1 MNRPKITS
9 LLTLVTLVNL
19 LISSC
24 GENAASVSAS
34 PTPELPP
41 EVNNAVVTETPAAT
55 STPTATP
62 TPVDTGWQ
70 GEYFNND
77 QFQGPAAF
85 TQTDTE
91 LNFNW
96 ADGSPDA
103 AIPADHFTARW
114 TRCLDLEER
123 AYTFSALGDDL
134 VRVTVDDLLVVQ
146 TNFPAEQSY
155 IVSAGRHCIKVEYRD
170 DSGPAV
176 VQVGFTAGDPFPAS
190 DASAPWQ
197 AEYYSNPNLTE
208 PAAYTRNDP
217 EPVFDWKNSNPVPG
231 TPVDGFS
238 VRWTRCLDLESRDY
252 TFTVIADDY
261 ARVLLDNV
269 PVLES
274 SPAANAEKTVPIVA
288 GSHCIKVEYREEGG
302 VAFVNFSFK

>member
-9 LLTLVTLVNL
+9 LLTLVTLANL

-24 GENAASVSAS
+24 GGSAASVSAS
-34 PTPELPP
+34 PTPEPLP
-41 EVNNAVVTETPAAT
+41 EVTVTSAADTPTPAAT
-55 STPTATP
+55 P
-62 TPVDTGWQ
+62 TPADTGWQ
-70 GEYFNND
+70 GEFFSND

-96 ADGSPDA
+96 ADGSPDP

-123 AYTFSALGDDL
+123 TYTFSELGEDL
-134 VRVTVDDLLVVQ
+134 VRVMVDDQLVVQ
-146 TNFPAEQSY
+146 TNFPAERLY
-155 IVSAGRHCIKVEYRD
+155 VVSAGRHCITVEYRD
-170 DSGPAV
+170 DSGPAA
-176 VQVGFTAGDPFPAS
+176 VQVGFTAGDPLPAS
-190 DASAPWQ
+190 HASAPWQ
-197 AEYYSNPNLTE
+197 AEYYSNPNFTE
-208 PAAYTRNDP
+208 PAAYTRNDL
-217 EPVFDWKNSNPVPG
+217 EPVFDWRDSNPVPG
-231 TPVDGFS
+231 TPVDSFS

-261 ARVLLDNV
+261 ARVLLDDV

-274 SPAANAEKTVPIVA
+274 IPTLNAEKTVPVVA
-288 GSHCIKVEYREEGG
+288 GPHCIKVEYREEGG
-302 VAFVNFSFK
+302 VAYLNFSFK